1 MTARRP
7 QPDHAAERTI
17 VALDEGA
24 AFDLAVL
31 GAGAGGMAAA
41 VFAALEGLR
50 VILIERTEYLGGTTA
65 YSGGTTWIP
74 LTRHSAALGA
84 EDSRAAAS
92 RFLDLAVG
100 NRAPKELREAFLDA
114 GPAAVEVLETRTEM
128 KFRGRPFHPDY
139 LSELQGA
146 TTFGRAIEPL
156 PFEAAGLGADF
167 ALIRPPIPEFTI
179 LGGLS
184 VDRDDIAHLLKM
196 TRSPRSAAYAARLF
210 VRYGLE
216 RLRWPRGTRLVMG
229 NAMIGRLLASA
240 RKLGVVIATRA
251 EVTTLRTDG
260 GRVAGI
266 SVEQA
271 GAVREI
277 ALRRGAVLA
286 GGGFA
291 RHPGMRAALLPTTV
305 PECSPSAPGHTG
317 MLQEMALALGAR
329 QATTHD
335 QPCFW
340 APVSV
345 RAAGRDDGGVPAFR
359 LRPGEAGHGDGG
371 PRRAAVREREH
382 VLSPVRQGDVRSEPR
397 RIDDPGLPDRRCGG
411 DEEIRARHG
420 AAGRLGPAGGA
431 GGRLCRAGRD
441 AGGTDRAPGV
451 DAAGLEATVAEMNV
465 YAGSGV
471 DAAFGRGSTVY
482 QRANGDAS
490 HGPNPTLGPIGTAP
504 FHAVRL
510 WPGDIGSSVGLV
522 TDAQARVLGPG
533 EAPIDGLWAVGND
546 MASIMGGSYPAG
558 GINLGPAMTFGFIA
572 GRDLAGLPPLTT
584 DP

>member
-7 QPDHAAERTI
+7 QPGHAAERTI
-17 VALDEGA
+17 VALGEGA

-31 GAGAGGMAAA
+31 GTGAGGMAAA
-41 VFAALEGLR
+41 VFAALEGLK
-50 VILIERTEYLGGTTA
+50 VILIERTEYIGGTTA

-100 NRAPKELREAFLDA
+100 NRAPKALREAFLDA

-128 KFRGRPFHPDY
+128 KFHGRPFHPDY

-146 TTFGRAIEPL
+146 TFFGRAIEPL

-179 LGGLS
+179 LGGLG

-196 TRSPRSAAYAARLF
+196 TRSPRSAADAARLF

-260 GRVAGI
+260 GRVARI

-286 GGGFA
+286 GGDAADDGA
-291 RHPGMRAALLPTTV
+291 GVQPLGAGAYGDAAGNGAGPRRAA
-305 PECSPSAPGHTG
+305 GHEPRPAV
-317 MLQEMALALGAR
+317 LLGAGFG
-329 QATTHD
+329 AGT
-335 QPCFW
+335 
-340 APVSV
+340 
-345 RAAGRDDGGVPAFR
+345 AGRDDGGVPAFR

-371 PRRAAVREREH
+371 P
-382 VLSPVRQGDVRSEPR
+382 
-397 RIDDPGLPDRRCGG
+397 
-411 DEEIRARHG
+411 
-420 AAGRLGPAGGA
+420 
-431 GGRLCRAGRD
+431 
-441 AGGTDRAPGV
+441 
-451 DAAGLEATVAEMNV
+451 
-465 YAGSGV
+465 
-471 DAAFGRGSTVY
+471 
-482 QRANGDAS
+482 
-490 HGPNPTLGPIGTAP
+490 
-504 FHAVRL
+504 
-510 WPGDIGSSVGLV
+510 
-522 TDAQARVLGPG
+522 
-533 EAPIDGLWAVGND
+533 
-546 MASIMGGSYPAG
+546 
-558 GINLGPAMTFGFIA
+558 
-572 GRDLAGLPPLTT
+572 
-584 DP
+584 